1 MTYLRN
7 IWIGLLV
14 VLFSMSQLQAQGPK
28 KQRDRLEA
36 VWIAY
41 VTQELDLSADESAKF
56 WPVYNEYKDQERQL
70 KRQRRQMNRKD
81 VQTMSESEI
90 DQHFESLM
98 QMEEKGV
105 SLKRNAY
112 QKMKTAIPAHKIVRL
127 PALEREFKKK
137 VLKFMQEKRS
147 NNTGGGGGGRQRPG
161 RRGGRF

>member
-1 MTYLRN
+1 MAYLRN
-7 IWIGLLV
+7 IWIGLLL

-28 KQRDRLEA
+28 KQRAERMKALW
-36 VWIAY
+36 VAY
-41 VTQELDLSADESAKF
+41 VTQELEFTADESAKF

-70 KRQRRQMNRKD
+70 KRQKRQLNRKD
-81 VQTMSESEI
+81 VQNMSEVEI

-98 QMEEKGV
+98 KIEEEGV
-105 SLKRNAY
+105 ALKRNSY
-112 QKMKTAIPAHKIVRL
+112 QNMKTAIPAHKIVRL

-147 NNTGGGGGGRQRPG
+147 NNQGGRQGPR